1 MAEKILRDRFISD
14 LPLPG
19 RAHGPTAAARASEDA
34 RVLSELRETPAFRGM
49 AALWHA
55 QALAVRNGLQGKAE
69 RFERAREELAA
80 LDLPEQIVR
89 DAEMAALQAEA
100 PDVELRAVPMSDDET
115 REALRAADELV
126 DALATPGMRILF
138 ARLQGRMWA
147 HYDMLRTCDP
157 KDQSRHAAFLRGA
170 YRPFAVLQQVLDRG
184 TVAATLIARRQAQE
198 K

>member
-1 MAEKILRDRFISD
+1 MDKIIRDRFISD

-19 RAHGPTAAARASEDA
+19 RSHGPTAFARAVEEA
-34 RVLSELRETPAFRGM
+34 QLLGELRDTPAFKGM
-49 AALWHA
+49 QALWHT
-55 QALAVRNGLQGKAE
+55 QAMLVRRGLHGQQD

-89 DAEMAALQAEA
+89 DAEMAAAQPESE
-100 PDVELRAVPMSDDET
+100 PVELRVQAMTADPARDAVN
-115 REALRAADELV
+115 AAEEL
-126 DALATPGMRILF
+126 AATLAQPGMRMLF
-138 ARLQGRMWA
+138 QRLQARMWA

-157 KDQSRHAAFLRGA
+157 KDQPRHAAFLRGA
-170 YRPFAVLQQVLDRG
+170 YRPFAVLQGVLDRG